1 MRKLKLSNSR
11 ILGKIFYFGFENG
24 VPDRVPISL
33 RGLEGPQEPTKENNH
48 EVEPIKKSPAN
59 FGLNRE

>member
-1 MRKLKLSNSR
+1 MRN
-11 ILGKIFYFGFENG
+11 IYFGFENG

-48 EVEPIKKSPAN
+48 EVEPSKYVEPSKKSPAN

>member
-1 MRKLKLSNSR
+1 MRN
-11 ILGKIFYFGFENG
+11 IYFGFENG

-48 EVEPIKKSPAN
+48 EVEPSEICGTEQKSPAN

>member
-1 MRKLKLSNSR
+1 M
-11 ILGKIFYFGFENG
+11 KIIKFQNFRNIYFGFENG

-48 EVEPIKKSPAN
+48 EVEPSKKSPAN

>member
-1 MRKLKLSNSR
+1 MRN
-11 ILGKIFYFGFENG
+11 IYFGFENG

-48 EVEPIKKSPAN
+48 EVEPSEICGTEQKVT
-59 FGLNRE
+59 R